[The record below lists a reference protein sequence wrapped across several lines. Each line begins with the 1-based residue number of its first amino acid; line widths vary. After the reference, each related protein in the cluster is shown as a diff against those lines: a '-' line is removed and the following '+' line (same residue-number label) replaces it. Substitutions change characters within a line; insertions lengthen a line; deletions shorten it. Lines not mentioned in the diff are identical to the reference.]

1 MLDET
6 QVVVSRVVA
15 VGNVAVVGDD
25 VAVATEGLGHEI
37 KG

>member
-6 QVVVSRVVA
+6 QVIVSRVVA

-25 VAVATEGLGHEI
+25 VAGAWGISLMGV
-37 KG
+37 